1 MSIQWPLLVFSLLAG
16 SGGAL
21 LAFTGVAEATG
32 VAKKTRNAAVAC
44 ALVLL
49 VVGGCASV
57 VHLAQPANIM
67 AAAANVFSFSG
78 ISVELIMLGVNVIV
92 GVAYLIAS
100 RKEASSSV
108 MRGIAVVGVIAGV
121 VMTFV
126 VGNGYVMQSQPNWNT
141 ALLPLAYTGSGLAC
155 GGALYCAIMAAFKE
169 DIAEFKLVGVVA
181 IVAIVIQLAACAAY
195 GAVVASAIDAALY
208 WGGCVGV
215 GSVVA
220 LACAIFARKTPLAWW
235 AVFAAALVGGIALR
249 AAMWLAGTGFIDM
262 FSLAAGR
269 AVLGV

>member
-1 MSIQWPLLVFSLLAG
+1 M
-16 SGGAL
+16 
-21 LAFTGVAEATG
+21 
-32 VAKKTRNAAVAC
+32 
-44 ALVLL
+44 ALVGIQPFGRQRRSAARVRRRCRGDGRRQEGAQRRGRMRVGL
-49 VVGGCASV
+49 VGGGRVRKRCAPC
-57 VHLAQPANIM
+57 QPANIM

-78 ISVELIMLGVNVIV
+78 ISVELVMLGVNVIV